1 MPLIQPDHEQ
11 INPGYYQLAY
21 FSLLKEK
28 MSAPDVAALIAKAQT
43 ANAQSEVTGILMID
57 DTLVVQWIEGRRSV
71 VRGLWAKILKD
82 PRHHCIVE
90 LMHRDYQEAR
100 LYPSWAMHP
109 TTRAELLETVHGA
122 RHLAQSPIGLPN
134 PWAGAISKLC
144 ELVDPAFA
152 QSQSSQTHDNTLRGD
167 QSAH

>member
-1 MPLIQPDHEQ
+1 MQLIQPDHEP

-28 MSAPDVAALIAKAQT
+28 MSEHDKSEMIAKAQA
-43 ANAQSEVTGILMID
+43 ANVKREVTGILMIHE
-57 DTLVVQWIEGRRSV
+57 TLVVQWIEGHRSD
-71 VRGLWAKILKD
+71 VRNLWSIILKD

-90 LMHRDYQEAR
+90 LMHRDYQENR
-100 LYPSWAMHP
+100 LYPDWAMHP
-109 TTRAELLETVHGA
+109 TTRAELIETVHGA
-122 RHLAQSPIGLPN
+122 RYLAQAPIGLPN

-152 QSQSSQTHDNTLRGD
+152 LEQSTPTPDKSLRAD
-167 QSAH
+167 

>member
-1 MPLIQPDHEQ
+1 MQLIQPDHEP

-28 MSAPDVAALIAKAQT
+28 MSEPDKAEMIAKAQA
-43 ANAQSEVTGILMID
+43 ANMEREVTGVLMID

-71 VRGLWAKILKD
+71 VRELWAKILKD

-90 LMHRDYQEAR
+90 LMHRDFQETR
-100 LYPSWAMHP
+100 LYPDWAMHP
-109 TTRAELLETVHGA
+109 TTRAELIETVHGA
-122 RHLAQSPIGLPN
+122 RYLAQSPIGLPN

-152 QSQSSQTHDNTLRGD
+152 QAQSSETHDNTLRQD